1 MNYVIFKNA
10 EISKKK
16 KNKKKK
22 KKKKKKNH
30 FSQRTKLCEGK
41 EIIF

>member
-10 EISKKK
+10 EISKKQK
-16 KNKKKK
+16 QKK